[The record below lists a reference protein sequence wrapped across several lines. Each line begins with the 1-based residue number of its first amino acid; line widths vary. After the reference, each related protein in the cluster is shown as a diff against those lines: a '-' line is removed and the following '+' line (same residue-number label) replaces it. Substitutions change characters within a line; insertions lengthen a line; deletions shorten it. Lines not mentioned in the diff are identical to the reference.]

1 MFVKKPAGEDAAGAP
16 PRGADRRISEDWLKK
31 IFTGKSSTA
40 ATSILTRVGGH
51 QPPSLE
57 ISVSKKRINLLS
69 PTRGLFTQRPQYL
82 PMKIAFV
89 SSLQDRAGQNIRH
102 HLLQLLDSGDPGW
115 RQPGRSYAFI
125 ETEGRLIHAEG
136 IDAKTDADL
145 VVFISRHASVNPVP
159 VLTVHVTGNFR
170 EAELGGTPRTLAPAA
185 TGMMQAALR
194 SLARHCPEGYRV
206 SYEVTHH
213 GPTNLALPS
222 FFVEIGSTEKEWTD
236 PAAGL
241 AVARSV
247 LSAVLQDPVPLI
259 GFGGTHYAARQTE
272 IALTSRGAFGHI
284 AHTREI
290 ASLNEAMIRAMMEK
304 SGAVAAY
311 IDRKALNREDL
322 NRLSGMLA
330 TSGIPRLSE
339 SEILSMG
346 HLPWERYRMAREMAD
361 QFSPGA
367 RIYAHDLQGEGSLAL
382 VQADPVLLG
391 ETLKSDEPALVR
403 GLSCLPVIHLATQD
417 NCMLPAFITDVSHS
431 SQIINALNT
440 LCVKIIRS
448 KEITATEKDLLIIT
462 KVRFDPGKA
471 RELGVPAG
479 PFFKQLA
486 GGRPVEIDGRTI
498 TPDMVSSGSDITIHI
513 PGLEKFS

>member
-1 MFVKKPAGEDAAGAP
+1 
-16 PRGADRRISEDWLKK
+16 
-31 IFTGKSSTA
+31 
-40 ATSILTRVGGH
+40 
-51 QPPSLE
+51 
-57 ISVSKKRINLLS
+57 
-69 PTRGLFTQRPQYL
+69 
-82 PMKIAFV
+82 MKIAFV
-89 SSLQDRAGQNIRH
+89 SSLLDRAGQNIRH

-115 RQPGRSYAFI
+115 QQPGRSYEFI

-136 IDAKTDADL
+136 IDKKTDADL
-145 VVFISRHASVNPVP
+145 VIFISRHSSVNPVP
-159 VLTVHVTGNFR
+159 VLTVHITGNFR
-170 EAELGGTPRTLAPAA
+170 EADLGGTPRTLAPAA

-213 GPTNLALPS
+213 GPTGLHLPS
-222 FFVEIGSTEKEWTD
+222 FFAEIGSTEKEWTD

-241 AVARSV
+241 AVAQA
-247 LSAVLQDPVPLI
+247 LLTAVPQDPVPLI

-290 ASLNEAMIRAMMEK
+290 ATLDAAMLSAMMAK

-330 TSGIPRLSE
+330 QTGIPRLSE

-346 HLPWERYRMAREMAD
+346 HLSWERYQAARQMAGTV
-361 QFSPGA
+361 SPGA
-367 RIYAHDLQGEGSLAL
+367 RVYVHDMHGNEPLAF
-382 VQADPVLLG
+382 VQIDPVLLG
-391 ETLKSDEPALVR
+391 EALKSDEPGLVR
-403 GLSCLPVIHLATQD
+403 ELSGLPVMHLATQD
-417 NCMLPAFITDVSHS
+417 NRMLNSFITDVSHS

-462 KVRFDPGKA
+462 KVRFDPDKA
-471 RELGVPAG
+471 REFGVPAG

-486 GGRPVEIDGRTI
+486 GGQPVEIDGRTI
-498 TPDMVSSGSDITIHI
+498 TPAMVSSGSDITIHI

>member
-1 MFVKKPAGEDAAGAP
+1 
-16 PRGADRRISEDWLKK
+16 
-31 IFTGKSSTA
+31 
-40 ATSILTRVGGH
+40 
-51 QPPSLE
+51 
-57 ISVSKKRINLLS
+57 
-69 PTRGLFTQRPQYL
+69 
-82 PMKIAFV
+82 MKVAFV
-89 SSLQDRAGQNIRH
+89 SSRQDKAGGNIRH
-102 HLLQLLDSGDPGW
+102 HLMQLLDAGGGSW
-115 RQPGRSYAFI
+115 QEQGRTYEFI
-125 ETEGRLIHAEG
+125 EVDERLIHTEG
-136 IDAKTDADL
+136 IDQRTDADL
-145 VVFISRHASVNPVP
+145 IIFISRHSSVNPVP

-185 TGMMQAALR
+185 TAMMQATLR
-194 SLARHCPEGYRV
+194 SLAKHCPEGYRV

-213 GPTNLALPS
+213 GPVDLALPS

-241 AVARSV
+241 AVAQSV

-284 AHTREI
+284 AHTREV
-290 ASLNEAMIRAMMEK
+290 AMLDEAMIRAMMAK

-330 TSGIPRLSE
+330 TTGIPRLSE

-346 HLPWERYRMAREMAD
+346 HLPWERYHAARVMAERV
-361 QFSPGA
+361 SPGA
-367 RIYAHDLQGEGSLAL
+367 RIYVHDLQGGRPLTL
-382 VQADPVLLG
+382 VQVDPVLLG
-391 ETLKSDEPALVR
+391 EAVKSDEPGLVR
-403 GLSCLPVIHLATQD
+403 GLSGLPVIHCATQD
-417 NCMLPAFITDVSHS
+417 NRMLPAFITHDDHT

-462 KVRFDPGKA
+462 KVRFDPEKA
-471 RELGVPAG
+471 REFGVPAG

-486 GGRPVEIDGRTI
+486 GGQPVEIDGRTI
-498 TPDMVSSGSDITIHI
+498 TPGMVSSSSDITIHI

>member
-1 MFVKKPAGEDAAGAP
+1 
-16 PRGADRRISEDWLKK
+16 
-31 IFTGKSSTA
+31 
-40 ATSILTRVGGH
+40 
-51 QPPSLE
+51 
-57 ISVSKKRINLLS
+57 
-69 PTRGLFTQRPQYL
+69 
-82 PMKIAFV
+82 MKIAFV
-89 SSLQDRAGQNIRH
+89 SSRLDLAGQNIRH
-102 HLLQLLDSGDPGW
+102 HLVQLLDADGRKW
-115 RQPGRSYAFI
+115 QEQGRSYEFI
-125 ETEGRLIHAEG
+125 DVEGRLIHAEG
-136 IDAKTDADL
+136 IDKKTDADL
-145 VVFISRHASVNPVP
+145 IIFISRHSSVNPVP
-159 VLTVHVTGNFR
+159 VLTVHITGNFR

-185 TGMMQAALR
+185 TAMMQATLR

-213 GPTNLALPS
+213 GPTGLDLPS
-222 FFVEIGSTEKEWTD
+222 FFVEIGSTEKEWID

-241 AVARSV
+241 AVAQSV
-247 LSAVLQDPVPLI
+247 LSALPQDPVPLI

-290 ASLNEAMIRAMMEK
+290 ATLDEPMIMAMMEK

-330 TSGIPRLSE
+330 TTGIPRLSE

-346 HLPWERYRMAREMAD
+346 HLPWSRYQAAREMAD

-367 RIYAHDLQGEGSLAL
+367 RIYAHNLQGEGPLAL
-382 VQADPVLLG
+382 VQIEPVLLH
-391 ETLKSDEPALVR
+391 EAVKSDEPGLVK
-403 GLSCLPVIHLATQD
+403 GLSDLPVIHVSTQD
-417 NCMLPAFITDVSHS
+417 NRMLPAFISSDNHT

-462 KVRFDPGKA
+462 KVRFDPKKA

-479 PFFKQLA
+479 PFFRQLA
-486 GGRPVEIDGRTI
+486 GGQPVEINGMTI
-498 TPDMVSSGSDITIHI
+498 TPGMVSSGSDISIHI